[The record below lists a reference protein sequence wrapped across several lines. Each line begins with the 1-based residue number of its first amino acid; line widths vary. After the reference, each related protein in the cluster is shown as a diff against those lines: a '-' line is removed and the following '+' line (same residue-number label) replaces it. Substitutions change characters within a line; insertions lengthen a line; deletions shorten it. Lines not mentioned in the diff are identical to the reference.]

1 MPRSFRKETSN
12 VNSGTENSSEENIS
26 RTHRQNSERPPLSN
40 SSSKVGSNKISKE
53 PSRQNSIQNLKNENS
68 KNNSKQNSRNESRN
82 STYKSNSNK
91 IPSGNFENDFI
102 SEVNILR
109 NDPNLIKE
117 DLNDFEK
124 EIKQIYSNKPNY
136 LKKISDL
143 FSKIRSSKTNKI
155 QKDEKLC
162 LLANQY
168 IQELKN
174 SNSKKFYIKE
184 HNELEKELKYDF
196 EEVKLFH
203 NYISTAISPRK
214 ALLDMIFNEKDL
226 LNLNGDYLIKP
237 LINYIGISHEKL
249 KDIPITIVIVI
260 DNNKLSKEKPL
271 IEGLISEIN
280 RVRTNPQSYLKYINK
295 KNNCYQN
302 LIDAKKVNPIKI
314 NDNLV
319 RAAENRINDIDQNK
333 ENLNDDELK
342 KFLNQ
347 FGEKFHNIKEYI
359 SPKKKYAKEFICEMI
374 QKTDLNDILLNK
386 NLNYIG
392 FSESKKGNLV
402 ILFADNFDS
411 KNNLNKISIP
421 HLKRKL
427 KRPNFT
433 NDEIEQ
439 MKNDFNIFDVTR
451 TGKIKPNII
460 LLFIEKEKEFCEE
473 NPFYLLA
480 LKQLNNSKNN
490 LNGINV
496 NEFINAVQKVIL
508 DNNESNFEN
517 IWKNVFQIYF
527 DKSPKSKLLNK
538 EILTSVI
545 KEMGFETSDEEIDE
559 LVDKMGSDIDEDKF
573 VKIMK
578 SIENQN

>member
-237 LINYIGISHEKL
+237 LINYIGISHEKI

-295 KNNCYQN
+295 K
-302 LIDAKKVNPIKI
+302 IIKK
-314 NDNLV
+314 
-319 RAAENRINDIDQNK
+319 
-333 ENLNDDELK
+333 
-342 KFLNQ
+342 
-347 FGEKFHNIKEYI
+347 
-359 SPKKKYAKEFICEMI
+359 
-374 QKTDLNDILLNK
+374 
-386 NLNYIG
+386 
-392 FSESKKGNLV
+392 
-402 ILFADNFDS
+402 
-411 KNNLNKISIP
+411 
-421 HLKRKL
+421 
-427 KRPNFT
+427 
-433 NDEIEQ
+433 
-439 MKNDFNIFDVTR
+439 
-451 TGKIKPNII
+451 
-460 LLFIEKEKEFCEE
+460 
-473 NPFYLLA
+473 
-480 LKQLNNSKNN
+480 
-490 LNGINV
+490 
-496 NEFINAVQKVIL
+496 
-508 DNNESNFEN
+508 
-517 IWKNVFQIYF
+517 
-527 DKSPKSKLLNK
+527 
-538 EILTSVI
+538 
-545 KEMGFETSDEEIDE
+545 
-559 LVDKMGSDIDEDKF
+559 
-573 VKIMK
+573 
-578 SIENQN
+578 